1 MTDLFASPSDFA
13 RTARLVTA
21 SGLEA
26 ELSRLSDASAAHA
39 RASGFEA
46 GPGQVVMLPGE
57 AGLDALVGAGAGQSP
72 FDAAGAALALPEGDW
87 AYDGLPEGWDATQT
101 AIAFALGGYQ
111 FTRYKSPKRAPAR
124 LVTAQHCDVAEAER
138 VAKGVMLTRD
148 LINTPAGDMLPSHL
162 EDEARKLAEAH
173 GASVSVI
180 TGDDLLAQNYPMIHA
195 VGRAATDAPR
205 LIEFEWG
212 DESHP
217 RLALVGKGVC
227 FDSGGLDIKPAD
239 GMLLMKKDMGG
250 SATVLGLASM
260 IMDAKLP
267 VRLHVLIPAVE
278 NAIAGNAF
286 RPGDILTSRKGL
298 TVEVG
303 NTDAEGRLVLA
314 DAITRACESDPELL
328 IDMATLTG
336 AARVAMGPDVA
347 PFYTDVDA
355 IAEGVAEA
363 GAAIDDPVWRL
374 PLWNRYDDWLDSP
387 IADLSSTGSG
397 RFAGSIA
404 AGLFLHRFGSDAK
417 EWAHFD
423 IFGWT
428 PTARPGRP
436 QGGEML
442 AGRAVYAYLKTRFG
456 A

>member
-57 AGLDALVGAGAGQSP
+57 AGLDALVGAGAGLSP

-124 LVTAQHCDVAEAER
+124 LVTAQDCDVAEAER

-397 RFAGSIA
+397 RFAGSIT
-404 AGLFLHRFGSDAK
+404 AGLFLRRFGSDAK

-428 PTARPGRP
+428 PAARPGRP

>member
-21 SGLEA
+21 SDLDS
-26 ELSRLSDASAAHA
+26 ELSRLSDSSAAHA

-57 AGLDALVGAGAGQSP
+57 AGLDALVGAGSGQSP

-124 LVTAQHCDVAEAER
+124 LVTAQDCDVAEAER

-162 EDEARKLAEAH
+162 EAEARKLADAH
-173 GASVSVI
+173 GASVTVT
-180 TGDDLLAQNYPMIHA
+180 TGDALLEHNYPMIHA

-278 NAIAGNAF
+278 NAISGNAF

-314 DAITRACESDPELL
+314 DAITKACESDPELL

-355 IAEGVAEA
+355 IAEGVAAA
-363 GAAIDDPVWRL
+363 GESVDDPVWRL
-374 PLWNRYDDWLDSP
+374 PLWNRYDEWLDSP

-397 RFAGSIA
+397 RFAGSIT
-404 AGLFLHRFGSDAK
+404 AGLFLRRFGSDAK

-428 PTARPGRP
+428 PAARPGRP

-442 AGRAVYAYLKTRFG
+442 AGRAVYTYLRTRFHG
-456 A
+456 

>member
-13 RTARLVTA
+13 RTARLVTS

-26 ELSRLSDASAAHA
+26 ELSRLSDSSAAHA

-72 FDAAGAALALPEGDW
+72 FDAAGAALNLPEGDW

-111 FTRYKSPKRAPAR
+111 FTRYKSSKRAPAR
-124 LVTAQHCDVAEAER
+124 LVTAQDCDVAEAER

-363 GAAIDDPVWRL
+363 GASVDDPVWRL
-374 PLWNRYDDWLDSP
+374 PLWNRYDEWLDSP

-397 RFAGSIA
+397 RFAGSIT
-404 AGLFLHRFGSDAK
+404 AGLFLRRFGSDAK

-428 PTARPGRP
+428 PAARPGRP

>member
-26 ELSRLSDASAAHA
+26 ELSRLSDSSAAHA

-57 AGLDALVGAGAGQSP
+57 AGLDALVGAGSGQSP
-72 FDAAGAALALPEGDW
+72 FDAAGAALSLPEGDW

-124 LVTAQHCDVAEAER
+124 LVTAQDCDVAEAER

-162 EDEARKLAEAH
+162 EAEARKLADAH

-180 TGDDLLAQNYPMIHA
+180 TGDALLEQNYPMIHA

-212 DESHP
+212 DENHP

-260 IMDAKLP
+260 IMDARLP

-314 DAITRACESDPELL
+314 DAITKACESEPELL

-355 IAEGVAEA
+355 LAEGVAQA
-363 GAAIDDPVWRL
+363 GASVDDPVWRL
-374 PLWNRYDDWLDSP
+374 PLWNRYDEWLDSP

-397 RFAGSIA
+397 RFAGSIT
-404 AGLFLHRFGSDAK
+404 AGLFLRRFGSDAK

-428 PTARPGRP
+428 PAARPGRP

-442 AGRAVYAYLKTRFG
+442 AGRAVYTYLKTRFG

>member
-21 SGLEA
+21 SCLEA
-26 ELSRLSDASAAHA
+26 ELSRLSDSSAAHA

-57 AGLDALVGAGAGQSP
+57 AGLDALVGAGSGQSP
-72 FDAAGAALALPEGDW
+72 FDAAGAALSLPEGDW

-124 LVTAQHCDVAEAER
+124 LVTAQDCDVAEAER

-162 EDEARKLAEAH
+162 EAEARKLADAH

-180 TGDDLLAQNYPMIHA
+180 TGDALLEQNYPMIHA

-212 DESHP
+212 DENHP

-314 DAITRACESDPELL
+314 DAITKACESDPELL

-355 IAEGVAEA
+355 LAEGVAQA
-363 GAAIDDPVWRL
+363 GASVDDPVWRL
-374 PLWNRYDDWLDSP
+374 PLWNRYDEWLDSP

-397 RFAGSIA
+397 RFAGSIT
-404 AGLFLHRFGSDAK
+404 AGLFLRRFGSDAK

-428 PTARPGRP
+428 PAARPGRP
-436 QGGEML
+436 LGGEML
-442 AGRAVYAYLKTRFG
+442 AGRAVYTYLKTRFG

>member
-13 RTARLVTA
+13 RTARLVTVA
-21 SGLEA
+21 DLDA
-26 ELSRLSDASAAHA
+26 ELERLSDSSAAHA
-39 RASGFEA
+39 RASGFEGA
-46 GPGQVVMLPGE
+46 PGQVVMLPGE
-57 AGLDALVGAGAGQSP
+57 AGLDALVGAGRGQSP
-72 FDAAGAALALPEGDW
+72 FEAAGAALSLPEGDW
-87 AYDGLPEGWDATQT
+87 GYDGLPKGWDATQT

-111 FTRYKSPKRAPAR
+111 FTRYKSAKRAPSR
-124 LVTAQHCDVAEAER
+124 LVAPQGCDVAEAER
-138 VAKGVMLTRD
+138 VARGVMLTRD

-162 EDEARKLAEAH
+162 EAVARQLAETH
-173 GASVSVI
+173 GAAFSVI
-180 TGDDLLAQNYPMIHA
+180 TGDELLEQNYPMIHA
-195 VGRAATDAPR
+195 VGRAADDAPR

-212 DESHP
+212 DQGHP

-278 NAIAGNAF
+278 NAISGNAF
-286 RPGDILTSRKGL
+286 RPGDILDSRKGL

-314 DAITRACESDPELL
+314 DAITKACEHDPDLL

-355 IAEGVAEA
+355 IADGVAEA
-363 GAAIDDPVWRL
+363 GARIDDPVWRL
-374 PLWNRYDDWLDSP
+374 PLWDRYDEWMDSP
-387 IADLSSTGSG
+387 IADLSSTGNG
-397 RFAGSIA
+397 KFAGSITA
-404 AGLFLHRFGSDAK
+404 ALFLRRFGADAK

-428 PTARPGRP
+428 PSARPGRP

-442 AGRAVYAYLKTRFG
+442 AGRAVFEYLKSRFKG
-456 A
+456 

>member
-13 RTARLVTA
+13 RTARLVKA
-21 SGLEA
+21 SDLDS
-26 ELSRLSDASAAHA
+26 ELSRLSDSSAAHA

-57 AGLDALVGAGAGQSP
+57 AGLDALVGAGSGQSP

-124 LVTAQHCDVAEAER
+124 LVTAQDCDVAEAER

-162 EDEARKLAEAH
+162 EAEARKLADAH
-173 GASVSVI
+173 GASVTVT
-180 TGDDLLAQNYPMIHA
+180 TGDALLEHNYPMIHA

-250 SATVLGLASM
+250 SATVLGLAAM

-314 DAITRACESDPELL
+314 DAITKACESDPELL

-355 IAEGVAEA
+355 IAEGVVEA
-363 GAAIDDPVWRL
+363 GESVDDPVWRL
-374 PLWNRYDDWLDSP
+374 PLWNRYDEWLDSP

-397 RFAGSIA
+397 RFAGSIT
-404 AGLFLHRFGSDAK
+404 AGLFLRRFGSDAK

-428 PTARPGRP
+428 PAARPGRP

-442 AGRAVYAYLKTRFG
+442 AGRAVYTYLKTRFG

>member
-21 SGLEA
+21 SDLDS
-26 ELSRLSDASAAHA
+26 ELSRLSDSSAAHA

-57 AGLDALVGAGAGQSP
+57 AGLDALVGAGSGQSP

-87 AYDGLPEGWDATQT
+87 AYDDLPEGWDATQT

-124 LVTAQHCDVAEAER
+124 LVTAQDCDVAEAER

-162 EDEARKLAEAH
+162 EAEARKLADAH
-173 GASVSVI
+173 GASVTVT
-180 TGDDLLAQNYPMIHA
+180 TGDALLEHNYPMIHA

-278 NAIAGNAF
+278 NAISGNAF

-314 DAITRACESDPELL
+314 DAITKACESDPDLL

-355 IAEGVAEA
+355 IAEGVAAA
-363 GAAIDDPVWRL
+363 GESVDDPVWRL
-374 PLWNRYDDWLDSP
+374 PLWNRYDEWLDSP

-397 RFAGSIA
+397 RFAGSIT
-404 AGLFLHRFGSDAK
+404 AGLFLRRFGSDAK

-428 PTARPGRP
+428 PAARPGRP

-442 AGRAVYAYLKTRFG
+442 AGRAVYTYLKTRFHG
-456 A
+456 

>member
-124 LVTAQHCDVAEAER
+124 LVTAQDCDVAEAER

-148 LINTPAGDMLPSHL
+148 LTNTPAGDMLPSHL

-374 PLWNRYDDWLDSP
+374 PLWNRYDEWLDSP

-397 RFAGSIA
+397 RFAGSIT
-404 AGLFLHRFGSDAK
+404 AGLFLRRFGSDAK

-428 PTARPGRP
+428 PAARPGRP

>member
-124 LVTAQHCDVAEAER
+124 LVTAQDCDVAEAER

-212 DESHP
+212 DERHP

-260 IMDAKLP
+260 IMEAKLP

-363 GAAIDDPVWRL
+363 GAAVDDPVWRL
-374 PLWNRYDDWLDSP
+374 PLWDRYDEWLDSP

-397 RFAGSIA
+397 RFAGSIT
-404 AGLFLHRFGSDAK
+404 AGLFLRRFGSDAK

-428 PTARPGRP
+428 PAARPGRP

>member
-26 ELSRLSDASAAHA
+26 ELSRLSDSSAAHA

-57 AGLDALVGAGAGQSP
+57 AGLDALVGAGAGLSP
-72 FDAAGAALALPEGDW
+72 FDAAGAALVLPEGDW
-87 AYDGLPEGWDATQT
+87 AYDGLPKGWDATQT

-124 LVTAQHCDVAEAER
+124 LVTAQDCDVAEAER

-162 EDEARKLAEAH
+162 EDEARKLADAH

-260 IMDAKLP
+260 IMEAKLP

-355 IAEGVAEA
+355 IAKGVTEA
-363 GAAIDDPVWRL
+363 GASVDDPVWRL
-374 PLWNRYDDWLDSP
+374 PLWNRYDEWLDSP

-397 RFAGSIA
+397 RFAGSIT
-404 AGLFLHRFGSDAK
+404 AGLFLRRFGSDAK

-428 PTARPGRP
+428 PAARPGRP

-442 AGRAVYAYLKTRFG
+442 AGRAVYTYLKTRFG

>member
-57 AGLDALVGAGAGQSP
+57 AGLDALVGAGAGLSP

-124 LVTAQHCDVAEAER
+124 LVTAQDCDVAEAER

-217 RLALVGKGVC
+217 RLTLVGKGVC

-374 PLWNRYDDWLDSP
+374 PLWNRYDEWLDSP

-397 RFAGSIA
+397 RFAGSIT
-404 AGLFLHRFGSDAK
+404 AGLFLRRFGSDAK

-428 PTARPGRP
+428 PAARPGRP

>member
-397 RFAGSIA
+397 RFAGSIT
-404 AGLFLHRFGSDAK
+404 AGLFLRRFGSDAK